1 MIFVKKL
8 ISHVCACAWYKAD
21 FKERLLVKKLISH
34 ICACAWYK
42 ADFKERLLVKKLIS
56 HVCACA
62 WYTYVLVLGTKQ
74 TLKEGFAW

>member
-1 MIFVKKL
+1 VIFVKKL

-42 ADFKERLLVKKLIS
+42 ADFKERLLVKKHYHYSNIS
-56 HVCACA
+56 CD
-62 WYTYVLVLGTKQ
+62 LF
-74 TLKEGFAW
+74 TLHCDSVIVEIVMN